1 MGSKFPAFQ
10 STQLDIKTMRTSKI
24 ETLNDVADKILAG
37 NGILFAGSGF
47 SRSAKNVQGEPLKTA
62 SELADFFYSQCGF
75 HKDDCDGDLQN
86 ASDEYLEKFGEA
98 QLVDLIRK
106 EFTVAEITDSHISVV
121 RAPWRRMYT
130 TNYDD
135 LLEMASRKA
144 SKLLTGV
151 SSERDITQY
160 KDKRTLCIHLNG
172 FVSTVQPCDLKTSFK
187 LTHTSYQSAVSLD
200 SSAIRMFRLDIANA
214 PIVVFVGF
222 SCNNDLD
229 ISRIISQYA
238 ERGNVVFIVS
248 SNERKT
254 TIARL
259 QKFGIVFDCGL
270 DAFATK
276 IEERRSIV
284 TKSEEEEFYFSS
296 FDLYPSEYDP
306 TIDIKSSNIIDL
318 IVQGSV
324 HFSMIK
330 SSLLEINKPRYYL
343 RRRDLDKAC
352 QRIIDEEV
360 KNIVVHSDLGNGKTM
375 FLAGLSALLQEKGY
389 TVFWFRRRGENICR
403 EIEQIIK
410 YPKPV
415 IIVDGYSKYLEKDSG
430 LLALLR
436 LYRADTIVIVAER
449 STLHDVYFMQ
459 LERRIFDQE
468 YQTYDLN
475 SLSDEEI
482 HSLIALADD
491 YGLWGDKSSAS
502 HSAKF
507 TEISKKYER
516 SLRLFWLAVLKSP
529 VIGRRLHNLLKQI
542 KEVKECFEATVLI
555 LCSNILGFD
564 INLNLLIDLLDSD
577 LFANP
582 AFNKNSRIKEIIDFS
597 SNNIVVRSSV
607 LSEYLIGHSNY
618 KAEVADLLVKVVLRI
633 DQWWDDRE
641 GNHIVRSIASY
652 SQLQRLFNI
661 KENSEN
667 NKYIHQVFSGIKTTR
682 YASRNY
688 HFWLQYAIAHL
699 ADREYDLA
707 RRYFD
712 TAYSYAK
719 ATNADLYQINNHYA
733 RYLLENAINCDDE
746 EACMEAFR
754 QAHEILSNREDPNR
768 NKHYP
773 IRVALLYSPF
783 YRRFYKRIR
792 TEDQVYFKQSCEDL
806 LDRIDWYRGV
816 VGVNP
821 TAWVVERCEK
831 ELSSILTEIG

>member
-1 MGSKFPAFQ
+1 
-10 STQLDIKTMRTSKI
+10 MRTTKI
-24 ETLNDVADKILAG
+24 ETLSDVADKILAG
-37 NGILFAGSGF
+37 NGILFTGSGF
-47 SRSAKNVQGEPLKTA
+47 SRSAKNLQGESLKTA
-62 SELADFFYSQCGF
+62 SELADFFYSLCGF
-75 HKDDCDGDLQN
+75 DEADCDGDLQN
-86 ASDEYLEKFGEA
+86 ASDEYLEKFGEI

-106 EFTVAEITDSHISVV
+106 EFTVAEVTASHISVV

-160 KDKRTLCIHLNG
+160 KDKMTLCIHLNG
-172 FVSTVQPCDLKTSFK
+172 FVGTVQPGDLKTSFK

-200 SSAIRMFRLDIANA
+200 SSAVRMFRLDIANA

-238 ERGNVVFIVS
+238 ERRNVVFIVS
-248 SNERKT
+248 ANERKA
-254 TIARL
+254 TITRL
-259 QKFGIVFDCGL
+259 QKFGLVFNCGL
-270 DAFATK
+270 DAFAEE
-276 IEERRSIV
+276 IEERRPLV
-284 TKSEEEEFYFSS
+284 NKSEEESFYFSS
-296 FDLYPSEYDP
+296 FELFSPEYDP
-306 TIDIKSSNIIDL
+306 TIDIKSSDVIDL

-324 HFSMIK
+324 HFGLIK
-330 SSLLEINKPRYYL
+330 TSLLELDKPRYYL
-343 RRRDLDKAC
+343 RRRDLDKVC
-352 QRIIDEEV
+352 QRIVVEGV
-360 KNIVVHSDLGNGKTM
+360 KNVVVHSDLGNGKTM

-389 TVFWFRRRGENICR
+389 TVFWFRRRGENVCR
-403 EIEQIIK
+403 EIEQITK

-415 IIVDGYSKYLEKDSG
+415 IIVDGYSKYLEKESG
-430 LLALLR
+430 LLAQLH
-436 LYRADTIVIVAER
+436 LYRADAIVIVAER

-459 LERRIFDQE
+459 LERRIFDTE

-475 SLSDEEI
+475 SLSDDEI
-482 HSLIALADD
+482 NALIALADD
-491 YGLWGDKSSAS
+491 YGLWGERSSAS
-502 HSAKF
+502 HSTKF
-507 TEISKKYER
+507 SEISGKYER

-529 VIGRRLHNLLKQI
+529 AIGSRLHDLLKQI
-542 KEVKECFEATVLI
+542 KEVKECFEATLLI

-564 INLNLLIDLLDSD
+564 INLDLLMDLLDSD

-582 AFNKNSRIKEIIDFS
+582 AFNKNSRIKEIIDFK
-597 SNNIVVRSSV
+597 NNRIVVRSSV
-607 LSEYLIGHSNY
+607 LSEHLIGHSNY
-618 KAEVADLLVKVVLRI
+618 NAEVADLLIKVALRI
-633 DQWWDDRE
+633 DEWWNDRE
-641 GNHIVRSIASY
+641 GHHIVRSIASY

-661 KENSEN
+661 KENPEN
-667 NKYIHQVFSGIKTTR
+667 NQYIHQVFSGIKTTR

-688 HFWLQYAIAHL
+688 HFWLQYAIAYL
-699 ADREYDLA
+699 ADREYELA

-712 TAYSYAK
+712 TAYSFAR
-719 ATNADLYQINNHYA
+719 AANADLYQINNHYA

-746 EACMEAFR
+746 NACMEAFR
-754 QAHEILSNREDPNR
+754 YAHAILSNREDLNR

-773 IRVALLYSPF
+773 IRVALLYGSF

-792 TEDQVYFKQSCEDL
+792 PEEQVYFKQSCEDL

-816 VGVNP
+816 VGVNEMK
-821 TAWVVERCEK
+821 WVATRCEK